1 MKTKKDKMMESL
13 NNYFKNKVDE
23 SSESLYGEFFRQL
36 ENIQTLSL
44 EKIKKLVEKELIL
57 LRK

>member
-23 SSESLYGEFFRQL
+23 SSES
-36 ENIQTLSL
+36 
-44 EKIKKLVEKELIL
+44 
-57 LRK
+57 